1 MRTPRHNASSQRISF
16 SKEVETPFRR
26 PVARFGSLVVMV
38 LAASLL
44 YAAPAHAS
52 EHAAAGGAAQPMETL
67 VTSVKPES
75 VSELVHELDAS
86 RLPASIT
93 VESGVVVRKYRLGNG
108 LTVSV
113 PDALGG
119 SGHAPLSSSLIGA
132 GYENR
137 RGAYISFNK
146 TDQTALASGAG
157 AALGAA
163 ICFAGPVACGNAATI
178 IAVALVYI
186 NDQGLCAGNG
196 ELRIYTATLQ
206 GRCV

>member
-1 MRTPRHNASSQRISF
+1 MI
-16 SKEVETPFRR
+16 
-26 PVARFGSLVVMV
+26 
-38 LAASLL
+38 AASLL

-52 EHAAAGGAAQPMETL
+52 EHAAAGGASQSMEAL

-86 RLPASIT
+86 RLPASFT
-93 VESGVVVRKYRLGNG
+93 VESGVAVREYR
-108 LTVSV
+108 V
-113 PDALGG
+113 G
-119 SGHAPLSSSLIGA
+119 SGVTVIVPEVLGDSQHGPLSSSLIAA
-132 GYENR
+132 GYDKR
-137 RGAYISFNK
+137 RGVYISFNK

-163 ICFAGPVACGNAATI
+163 ICFAGPVACGIAATV

-186 NDQGLCAGNG
+186 NDRGLCAGNR
-196 ELRIYTATLQ
+196 ELRIDTATLR